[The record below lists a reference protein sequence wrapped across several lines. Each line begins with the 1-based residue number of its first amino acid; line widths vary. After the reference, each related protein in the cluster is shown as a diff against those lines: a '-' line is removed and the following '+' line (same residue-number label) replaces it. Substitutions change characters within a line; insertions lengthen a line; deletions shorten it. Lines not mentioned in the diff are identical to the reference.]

1 MTSLIAGHTIRPKPT
16 ATERLRAFESHHRIE
31 IDRSRDPYIDR
42 CDTDGIRVYQ
52 VLTRRWQHDMNEV
65 EKLRQEA
72 RREDLDRGIVTF
84 PSPDEIERAGQIAR
98 EAAATFAA
106 IEAENDYFRAHEDD
120 GPDEA
125 CVEDGHAPSCTCGL
139 GSDPLL
145 VVGSFGGFPVEA
157 EWS

>member
-1 MTSLIAGHTIRPKPT
+1 MTIATTT
-16 ATERLRAFESHHRIE
+16 ATERLRLYRSSHRIE
-31 IDRSRDPYIDR
+31 VDKSSEWDR
-42 CDTDGIRVYQ
+42 CDTDGVRVH
-52 VLTRRWQHDMNEV
+52 LTLNRRWFHDPSELR
-65 EKLRQEA
+65 KLEQEA
-72 RREDLDRGIVTF
+72 AREDLNRGIVTF
-84 PSPDEIERAGQIAR
+84 PSPDEIERAAQIAR

-145 VVGSFGGFPVEA
+145 VVGGNGVYGVEIEWA
-157 EWS
+157 E